1 MAEVTDSIYRDKVKA
16 LSLSKRLLLA
26 VSIILTIFLGFTAF
40 SLNNAFKA
48 SYDVTQHKQLKNH
61 IYMLLTAAEF
71 TESGTINMPAS
82 LAEPAFSTPNSGLYA
97 QIVNQTNTVWQS
109 GSLLGRALTLPNI
122 QRQQQQHE
130 LLYKIDSGS
139 EKLLNLAYSVTWENS
154 KGQEYDFTLHVSQD
168 LKATQQANNEFRL
181 NLWYWLG
188 GTGLG
193 LLLIQILILRWS
205 LRPLS
210 DVADDLQAIENG
222 AENRLSQNYPTE
234 LNQLTRNINTLLDQE
249 QSRRQ
254 RYKNALADLAHSI
267 KTPLAVLQN
276 ELNPNRGELSHK
288 RETDTQLEQIIKS
301 IDYQLQRAAT
311 EGRTTLQAPVAI
323 SELINK
329 ITASLDKVYREKQ
342 VKYQSKLDTALTLS
356 ADEGDMYEL
365 FGNILENAY
374 KYCTSKVNAGIMSDE
389 EHITFYVDN
398 DGAGIPQAAQADI
411 LKRGKRMD
419 TQTEGQGLG
428 LAIASDIV
436 DAYQGEI
443 SLGKSQLGGACFI
456 ITLPKR

>member
-1 MAEVTDSIYRDKVKA
+1 MAEVIDSTYPVLVKA
-16 LSLSKRLLLA
+16 LSLSKRLLLS

-48 SYDVTQHKQLKNH
+48 SYDVTQHKQLKNY

-71 TESGTINMPAS
+71 TESGNIIMPSS

-97 QIVNQTNTVWQS
+97 QIVNQDDTVWHS
-109 GSLLGRALTLPNI
+109 ESLLGKALTLPNTLRTQPQEQI
-122 QRQQQQHE
+122 SVIE
-130 LLYKIDSGS
+130 LGS
-139 EKLLNLAYSVTWENS
+139 EQLLNLAYRVVWENS
-154 KGQEYDFTLHVSQD
+154 QGLEYDFTLHVSED
-168 LKATQQANNEFRL
+168 LKASQQAKDEFSL

-193 LLLIQILILRWS
+193 LLLLQLIILRWS

-210 DVADDLQAIENG
+210 DVAEDLRAIEDG
-222 AENRLSQNYPTE
+222 EENRLSQDYPTE
-234 LNQLTRNINTLLDQE
+234 LNQLTRNINSLLDQE

-276 ELNPNRGELSHK
+276 ELNPNKGKMSHQSQ
-288 RETDTQLEQIIKS
+288 TDVQLEQIIKS
-301 IDYQLQRAAT
+301 IDYQLHRVAT

-323 SELINK
+323 SALIQK
-329 ITASLDKVYREKQ
+329 PTTSLDKVYQEKHIS
-342 VKYQSKLDTALTLS
+342 YQSQLDPTLTKS

-365 FGNILENAY
+365 FGNLLENAY
-374 KYCTSKVNAGIMSDE
+374 KYCANKVSTEIIFDE
-389 EHITFYVDN
+389 DSIRFYIDN
-398 DGAGIPQAAQADI
+398 DGTGIPKSAQTDI

-436 DAYQGEI
+436 EAYQGTI
-443 SLGKSQLGGACFI
+443 KIGSSQLGGACFI
-456 ITLPKR
+456 ISLPKR

>member
-48 SYDVTQHKQLKNH
+48 SYDVTQHKKLKNH

-82 LAEPAFSTPNSGLYA
+82 LAEPVFSTPNSGLYA
-97 QIVNQTNTVWQS
+97 RIVNENSTIWHS
-109 GSLLGRALTLPNI
+109 DSLLGRTLALPNI
-122 QRQQQQHE
+122 QRQQE
-130 LLYKIDSGS
+130 LFSTIESGS
-139 EKLLNLAYSVTWENS
+139 DKLLNLAYSVIWENS
-154 KGQEYDFTLHVSQD
+154 KGQQYDFTLHVSQD
-168 LKATQQANNEFRL
+168 LKASQQANHEFRL
-181 NLWYWLG
+181 SLWYWLG

-210 DVADDLQAIENG
+210 DVAHDLQAIENG

-254 RYKNALADLAHSI
+254 RYKNALADLAHSL

-276 ELNPNRGELSHK
+276 ELDTNRGNVLYH
-288 RETDTQLEQIIKS
+288 RETDKQLEQIIKS
-301 IDYQLQRAAT
+301 MDYQLQRAAT
-311 EGRTTLQAPVAI
+311 EGRTTLQAPVVI
-323 SELINK
+323 SKLINK
-329 ITASLDKVYREKQ
+329 IAASLDKVYENKQ
-342 VKYQSKLDTALTLS
+342 VQYQSELDITLTLS

-365 FGNILENAY
+365 FGNVLENAY
-374 KYCTSKVNAGIMSDE
+374 KYCTNRVSVSIKTGED
-389 EHITFYVDN
+389 HITFYIDN
-398 DGAGIPQAAQADI
+398 DGAGIPQVAQADI
-411 LKRGKRMD
+411 LRRGKRMD

-428 LAIASDIV
+428 LASASDIV

-443 SLGKSQLGGACFI
+443 SLGKSQRGGACFI

>member
-1 MAEVTDSIYRDKVKA
+1 VVTGSIWRGTVKP
-16 LSLSKRLLLA
+16 LSLSKRLLFS
-26 VSIILTIFLGFTAF
+26 VSIVLTIFLGFSAF
-40 SLNNAFKA
+40 SLNNAFRA
-48 SYDVTQHKQLKNH
+48 SYDVTQHKQLKNY

-71 TESGTINMPAS
+71 TEAGTIIMPDS

-97 QIVNQTNTVWQS
+97 QIVNQGSNTIWQS
-109 GSLLGRALTLPNI
+109 GSLLGRTFNLPSI
-122 QRQQQQHE
+122 ERHQQEHISIIE
-130 LLYKIDSGS
+130 SASD
-139 EKLLNLAYSVTWENS
+139 KLLNLAYSVIWENMV
-154 KGQEYDFTLHVSQD
+154 GQEYDFTLHVSQD
-168 LKATQQANNEFRL
+168 LKASQQAKDEFRL

-210 DVADDLQAIENG
+210 DVAEDLQAIEDG
-222 AENRLSQNYPTE
+222 SEQRLSQNYPTE
-234 LNQLTRNINTLLDQE
+234 LNRLTRNINTLLDQE
-249 QSRRQ
+249 QTRRQ

-276 ELNPNRGELSHK
+276 ELNPNRGLVTHK
-288 RETDTQLEQIIKS
+288 RESDIQLEQIIKS
-301 IDYQLQRAAT
+301 IDYQLHRAGT
-311 EGRTTLQAPVAI
+311 EGRSTLQAPVSI
-323 SELINK
+323 SSLINK
-329 ITASLDKVYREKQ
+329 ITASLDKVYQEKKVQ
-342 VKYQSKLDTALTLS
+342 YLAEFDTSLTLS

-374 KYCTSKVNAGIMSDE
+374 KYCTSRVSTNIVADE
-389 EHITFYVDN
+389 EQITFYIDN
-398 DGAGIPQAAQADI
+398 DGVGIPETAQIDM

-436 DAYQGEI
+436 DAYQGRI
-443 SLGKSQLGGACFI
+443 SLGDTQLGGACFI
-456 ITLPKR
+456 ITIPKR

>member
-1 MAEVTDSIYRDKVKA
+1 MVTGSIYRGTVKA
-16 LSLSKRLLLA
+16 LSLSKRLLFS
-26 VSIILTIFLGFTAF
+26 VSIVLTIFLGFTAF
-40 SLNNAFKA
+40 SLNNAFRA

-71 TESGTINMPAS
+71 TESGTIIMPNS

-97 QIVNQTNTVWQS
+97 QIINQSSDTIWQS
-109 GSLLGRALTLPNI
+109 GSLLGRTFNLPSI
-122 QRQQQQHE
+122 ERHQQEHISIIE
-130 LLYKIDSGS
+130 SGS
-139 EKLLNLAYSVTWENS
+139 DKLLNLAYSVIWENMA
-154 KGQEYDFTLHVSQD
+154 KQEYDFTIHVSQD
-168 LKATQQANNEFRL
+168 LKASQQAKDEFRL

-210 DVADDLQAIENG
+210 DVAEDLQAIEDG

-234 LNQLTRNINTLLDQE
+234 LNRLTRNINTLLDQE
-249 QSRRQ
+249 QTRRQ

-276 ELNPNRGELSHK
+276 ELKPNRGVVTRK
-288 RETDTQLEQIIKS
+288 RESDIQLEQIIKS
-301 IDYQLQRAAT
+301 IDYQLHRAGT
-311 EGRTTLQAPVAI
+311 EGRSTLQAPVSI
-323 SELINK
+323 SSLINK
-329 ITASLDKVYREKQ
+329 ITSSLDKVYQDKKVQYHSEFD
-342 VKYQSKLDTALTLS
+342 SALTLS

-374 KYCTSKVNAGIMSDE
+374 KYCTSRVSINIIADE
-389 EHITFYVDN
+389 EQITFYIDN
-398 DGAGIPQAAQADI
+398 DGAGIPKTAQIDI

-436 DAYQGEI
+436 DAYQGRI
-443 SLGKSQLGGACFI
+443 SLGNTQLGGACFV

>member
-71 TESGTINMPAS
+71 TESGTINMPSS

-97 QIVNQTNTVWQS
+97 QIVKENSTVWYS
-109 GSLLGRALTLPNI
+109 DSLLGRTLALPNI
-122 QRQQQQHE
+122 QRQQE
-130 LLYKIDSGS
+130 LFSTIESGS
-139 EKLLNLAYSVTWENS
+139 DKLLNLAYSVVWENS
-154 KGQEYDFTLHVSQD
+154 KGQQYDFTLHVSQD
-168 LKATQQANNEFRL
+168 LKATQQANHEFRL

-193 LLLIQILILRWS
+193 LLLIQILILRLS

-210 DVADDLQAIENG
+210 VVADDLQAIENG
-222 AENRLSQNYPTE
+222 AENRLSQNYPKE
-234 LNQLTRNINTLLDQE
+234 LNQLTHNINTLLDQE
-249 QSRRQ
+249 QSRKQ
-254 RYKNALADLAHSI
+254 RYKNALADLAHSL

-276 ELNPNRGELSHK
+276 ELDTKRGNVLHY
-288 RETDTQLEQIIKS
+288 RETDKQLEQIIKS
-301 IDYQLQRAAT
+301 MDYQLQRAAT
-311 EGRTTLQAPVAI
+311 EGRTTLQGPVAI
-323 SELINK
+323 SQLINK
-329 ITASLDKVYREKQ
+329 IAASLDKVYENKQ
-342 VKYQSKLDTALTLS
+342 VQYQSELDITLTLS

-365 FGNILENAY
+365 FGNVLENAY
-374 KYCTSKVNAGIMSDE
+374 KYCTNRVSVSIKTDE
-389 EHITFYVDN
+389 DHITFYIDN

-443 SLGKSQLGGACFI
+443 RLGKSQRGGACFI